1 MAGTAGTVPRADE
14 ASSFVTMK
22 NLIIF
27 LFAGLLHNSS
37 SHLQAYVGQCV
48 FPKHAVT
55 DDGNLRFASAIPIF
69 RTADATSERTILQD
83 FAPFRIVDVDNGLVQ
98 LLEVPGSD
106 HQNPL
111 AGKPLGWANPAD
123 FEEEDA
129 RNCL

>member
-1 MAGTAGTVPRADE
+1 VPAEAAHRADE
-14 ASSFVTMK
+14 VSSFVAMK

-37 SHLQAYVGQCV
+37 AHLQAYVGQCV
-48 FPKHAVT
+48 FPKHAVAH
-55 DDGNLRFASAIPIF
+55 DGNLRFTAAIPVF
-69 RTADATSERTILQD
+69 RTADVASEPTILQD
-83 FAPFRIVDVDNGLVQ
+83 FAPFRIADVDNGLIQ

-111 AGKPLGWANPAD
+111 AGKVLGWVNPAD
-123 FEEEDA
+123 FEEEDM